1 MIDVISGFHVC
12 IYVLLLLLILYLL
25 RSLSKG
31 DIWRSTLYKT
41 LPKIKDEK
49 IKSRI

>member
-25 RSLSKG
+25 RYNLSQQGISGGQPYIKH
-31 DIWRSTLYKT
+31 Y
-41 LPKIKDEK
+41 PK
-49 IKSRI
+49 